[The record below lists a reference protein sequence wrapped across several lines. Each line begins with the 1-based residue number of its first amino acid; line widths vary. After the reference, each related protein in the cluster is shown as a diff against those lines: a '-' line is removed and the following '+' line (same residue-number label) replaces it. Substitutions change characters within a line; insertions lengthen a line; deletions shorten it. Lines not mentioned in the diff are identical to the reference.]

1 MRGVLLGLILLGA
14 PAIAQEKDDFGDT
27 AADVAS
33 QPLRDVGVVPTRAPE
48 LLQAAKEA
56 PYSRKGLRTCK
67 DFRNAIRELDDVLGP
82 DVDKLAA
89 EGKPLTGRLAEA
101 GARSIVGSIIPFRG
115 VVREVTGAASAER
128 ARQEAVVAGVA
139 RRSYLTGYAA
149 GRRCKI

>member
-1 MRGVLLGLILLGA
+1 MRNVLVCLILLGA
-14 PAIAQEKDDFGDT
+14 PAAAQNNDDFGDT

-48 LLQAAKEA
+48 LLQEARKA
-56 PYSRKGLRTCK
+56 PYSRKGLRTCN
-67 DFRNAIRELDDVLGP
+67 DFRNAIRELDEVLGP
-82 DVDKLAA
+82 DVDELAA

-101 GARSIVGSIIPFRG
+101 GARSVVGSLIPFRG

-128 ARQEAVVAGVA
+128 ARQDAVVAGVA

-149 GRRCKI
+149 GRRCRI